1 MAKPI
6 AVQKLRHGK
15 ALCGKTFARFVETFN
30 WVVDFCLSLQGDKDA
45 NNENGTISLDRSDPS
60 APVIRGTKAKGG
72 GGDMKDRGCW
82 RIEGGEWKD
91 QYLMLGAP
99 LVATSISA
107 DPSSYAGK
115 FVAVQFSDT
124 MSPAYASL
132 VAYST
137 AAALATATADAT
149 KVTIPLGKVN
159 SDGTGYDVDMRIM
172 PHAGAFDVYVAP
184 ASSGSGSGGSSS

>member
-1 MAKPI
+1 
-6 AVQKLRHGK
+6 
-15 ALCGKTFARFVETFN
+15 
-30 WVVDFCLSLQGDKDA
+30 
-45 NNENGTISLDRSDPS
+45 
-60 APVIRGTKAKGG
+60 
-72 GGDMKDRGCW
+72 MKDRGCW

-91 QYLMLGAP
+91 QYLMLGAT

-107 DPSSYAGK
+107 DPSSSSYKGK